1 MFNKIRNIKKRWFVV
16 VGAVALLSI
25 GLVGGSVFAAGANGD
40 GLGRGLHHASD
51 HDGYRHGKGD
61 SSAVLARVAEIVD
74 VEQDTLESAFKTAF
88 DEQAETRFDDRIDAL
103 VTDETLTED
112 EGNAAKT
119 WFEDRPELSGPLA
132 IRLAG
137 TSDSEKVDSWL
148 AKLVEN
154 EKLTQDES
162 DALSGWHDDR
172 PESLP
177 ELGRKHSGERHG
189 HRDGN
194 HSHGHADGDDGQNG

>member
-1 MFNKIRNIKKRWFVV
+1 MFNRIRSIRKRWFVV

-25 GLVGGSVFAAGANGD
+25 GLVGGSVFAAGATGNPLGNGWHD
-40 GLGRGLHHASD
+40 VSG

-61 SSAVLARVAEIVD
+61 SSAVLARVAEIVG
-74 VEQDTLESAFKTAF
+74 VEQDTLRSAFKTAF

-103 VTDETLTED
+103 IADETLTED

-137 TSDSEKVDSWL
+137 TSDSDKVDSWL
-148 AKLVEN
+148 AKLVDN
-154 EKLTQDES
+154 EKLTQDEA
-162 DALSGWHDDR
+162 DALSEWHDDR
-172 PESLP
+172 PEALP
-177 ELGRKHSGERHG
+177 ELGRKHFGKRHG
-189 HRDGN
+189 HRD
-194 HSHGHADGDDGQNG
+194 GHADGDDGQSG

>member
-1 MFNKIRNIKKRWFVV
+1 MFNRIRSIRKRWFVV

-25 GLVGGSVFAAGANGD
+25 GLVGGSVVAAGANGN
-40 GLGRGLHHASD
+40 GLGSGRHDVPGQ
-51 HDGYRHGKGD
+51 DGYRHGKGD
-61 SSAVLARVAEIVD
+61 RSAVLARVAEIVG
-74 VEQDTLESAFKTAF
+74 VEQDTLESAFRTAF

-103 VTDETLTED
+103 VADETLTED

-137 TSDSEKVDSWL
+137 TSDTEKVDSWL
-148 AKLVEN
+148 TKLVDN
-154 EKLTQDES
+154 EKLTQTEA
-162 DALSGWHDDR
+162 DALSEWHDDR

-177 ELGRKHSGERHG
+177 EFGRKHFGGRHG
-189 HRDGN
+189 HHDDD
-194 HSHGHADGDDGQNG
+194 HSDGDDD

>member
-1 MFNKIRNIKKRWFVV
+1 MFNRIRNIKKRWFVV

-25 GLVGGSVFAAGANGD
+25 GLVGGSVFAASATGNT
-40 GLGRGLHHASD
+40 LGSGLHHASGQ
-51 HDGYRHGKGD
+51 DGNRHGKGD

-103 VTDETLTED
+103 VTDETLTEG

-177 ELGRKHSGERHG
+177 ETARRHSGKHRH
-189 HRDGN
+189 HGN
-194 HSHGHADGDDGQNG
+194 DSDEES